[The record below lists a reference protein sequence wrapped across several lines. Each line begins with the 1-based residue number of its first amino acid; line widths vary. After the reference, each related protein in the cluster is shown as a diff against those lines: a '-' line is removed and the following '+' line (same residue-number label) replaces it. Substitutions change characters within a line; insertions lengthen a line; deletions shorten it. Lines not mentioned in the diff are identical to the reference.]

1 MKTSYR
7 AAALMTS
14 FSLLLAISVA
24 TPDCSAFGIG
34 FFGDCDPNVAEFFP
48 GACDDPLMRDQENDD
63 FNDPNS
69 WFFATIGGLFPDTTE
84 TFEIQDFRTA
94 VFSSGSTTLG
104 GLIVSDSSFGR
115 LRMTGGSLTL
125 LKQVEVLE
133 IGRERNQDSLQ
144 GDYNLNGIT
153 DAADSTVWQD
163 TLGQE
168 LINPGKG
175 ADGDESGFIDA
186 PDYDFWAD
194 RFGLITRGGEL
205 IMTGSSTITTNGAAV
220 GRRSLGVLSVGP
232 DAVVNVRGPKSIGS
246 SDIRSNFLEI
256 GIYGPAYIT
265 GTLPGGGGGE
275 LGFAADG
282 LVIVE
287 GTVNADILRIEVF
300 GGKGEFRLLPGGSV
314 NLNGAVILSDCD
326 IKFFGGCGLV
336 PNPVSAAMMASYLSF
351 PQLDP
356 KEYTVSYSGPSL
368 KDPAYS
374 PEDTKLI
381 FEQYIGQSDPQV
393 VSLTIQSWR

>member
-24 TPDCSAFGIG
+24 TSDCSAFGIN
-34 FFGDCDPNVAEFFP
+34 FTGDCDPNVAAGFP
-48 GACDDPLMRDQENDD
+48 RACNPFGQLVHDQESND
-63 FNDPNS
+63 FNDPNNW
-69 WFFATIGGLFPDTTE
+69 WFGGAIGGLFPSEID

-94 VFSSGSTTLG
+94 VFSSDPNNGSTTLG
-104 GLIVSDSSFGR
+104 GLVVSDSSFGR

-125 LKQVEVLE
+125 LNQVEQLE

-144 GDYNLNGIT
+144 GDYNKNGVA

-168 LINPGKG
+168 VLNSGDG
-175 ADGDESGFIDA
+175 ADGDESGFVDA
-186 PDYDFWAD
+186 GDYDYWAD

-220 GRRSLGVLSVGP
+220 GRRSKGVLTVGP
-232 DAVVNVRGPKSIGS
+232 DAVLNVWGPETFGS
-246 SDIRSNFLEI
+246 SDIVSDGLEV
-256 GIYGPAYIT
+256 GIYGPVYIT

-275 LGFAADG
+275 PGFAADG
-282 LVIVE
+282 LMIVE
-287 GTVNADILRIEVF
+287 GTVNADALRIQVF

-314 NLNGAVILSDCD
+314 NLNGALTLSHCD
-326 IKFFGGCGLV
+326 
-336 PNPVSAAMMASYLSF
+336 
-351 PQLDP
+351 
-356 KEYTVSYSGPSL
+356 
-368 KDPAYS
+368 
-374 PEDTKLI
+374 
-381 FEQYIGQSDPQV
+381 
-393 VSLTIQSWR
+393 